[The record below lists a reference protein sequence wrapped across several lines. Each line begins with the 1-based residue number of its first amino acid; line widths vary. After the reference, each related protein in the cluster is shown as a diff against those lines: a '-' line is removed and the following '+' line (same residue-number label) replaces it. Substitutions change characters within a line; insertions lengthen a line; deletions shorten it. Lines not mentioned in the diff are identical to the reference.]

1 MSAISVRLPNSI
13 HKHLQ
18 RISKKE
24 GVSINQLI
32 ATAVAEKISAL
43 ETADYLGRAP
53 LEAHGK
59 LFLLP
64 WMPRQTWNRPVSK
77 TGFKKKHQPAN

>member
-1 MSAISVRLPNSI
+1 MSALSVRLPNSL

-43 ETADYLGRAP
+43 DTEDYLTAKASNASRTAFLAA
-53 LEAHGK
+53 LEAAPNVEPPNSDDHI
-59 LFLLP
+59 
-64 WMPRQTWNRPVSK
+64 
-77 TGFKKKHQPAN
+77 